1 MFRGFGV
8 WEIVLILGVVLLLFG
23 ARKLP
28 QVGNSLGKGLREFK
42 NGITGTKSAFDDV
55 SGAEKTTIKDED
67 TSTVKH

>member
-55 SGAEKTTIKDED
+55 SEAVKTTIKDED